1 MQHQVWANCATSIFP
16 LGVLSG
22 PIKQG
27 EGKMQLIKYSM
38 KLAASTLALAATA
51 PAVANTGEADQ
62 PQVSNSGQVS
72 EDIVVTAR
80 RKEESIQSVP
90 VAVQAFSADTLI
102 KQNIHDTKDLQR
114 LVPGVVFNGSG
125 SDLNTTFTIRG
136 QGRAIIG
143 TISPSVQ
150 SYVNE
155 VALPNWGAVIPTYDV
170 ANVQILKG
178 PQGTLFGR
186 NTTGGAVL
194 VYSQAPK
201 HDFGGYGSA
210 TLGDYNWHEVEG
222 AVNVPVVQE
231 KVALRVAGQYRKR
244 DGYIRAGVLG
254 QPDGQ
259 GLNSRAFRVSL
270 LVEPVDG
277 VKNTTVYDYFWS
289 HTTDVQTPTELS
301 SGITLDTLP
310 FPPAAIPFFK
320 PIIQDILDTQ
330 RAVGPYTYFSEL
342 AQHSRARIQ
351 GLTNTTEL
359 SFGNFNVKNIFGYR
373 KSRISTIANSDG
385 SQYNFT
391 DCYQCLHSDDQI
403 SDELQISTTAL
414 QDTMSI
420 LLGGFYLRNKPRGQN
435 ALGLAFTTAKDLT
448 LDQLRAG
455 GVMMDQQDN
464 SSTKAIFLSIGQ
476 KLDPVLPGLRLNLS
490 GRYTWDK
497 SSTCADGRLGTAIP
511 YSSFNDCVASPTSST
526 PKSEFEK
533 FTWSAGLDYQA
544 SSNLFFYGVARTGYR
559 AGGANTPVLGAALQ
573 PYQTFAPQTVTD
585 FEIGVK
591 ADYSIAGARAR
602 TNISAY
608 TSKYKGL
615 QLSASGIPADIDG
628 DSNPLND
635 PTFSTLNLN
644 VGSAVARG
652 VEIDGFLEPL
662 ENLRLSYAGSY
673 FYGKIRY
680 VPISIGAI
688 DTSDSRFNYAPS
700 TSLTLA
706 ADYSIQDVL
715 GGDLNLNVNWYRISS
730 FRIDRAR
737 NTGYNL
743 LNASVELAGIAGSG
757 LTVQLFGQ
765 NLTNRVY
772 YLNPNASGAFPGYQ
786 TWTAGPPRMY
796 GVRATYRFGGN

>member
-1 MQHQVWANCATSIFP
+1 M
-16 LGVLSG
+16 
-22 PIKQG
+22 
-27 EGKMQLIKYSM
+27 
-38 KLAASTLALAATA
+38 LAASTVAIAASV
-51 PAVANTGEADQ
+51 PAFANADVADQ
-62 PQVSNSGQVS
+62 PQAASVERGAD
-72 EDIVVTAR
+72 DIVVTAR

-90 VAVQAFSADTLI
+90 VAVQAFSSETLI
-102 KQNIHDTKDLQR
+102 KLNVHDTKDLQR

-125 SDLNTTFTIRG
+125 SELNTTFTIRG
-136 QGRAIIG
+136 QGRAVVG

-170 ANVQILKG
+170 ANVQVLKG

-194 VYSQAPK
+194 VYSQAPQY
-201 HDFGGYGSA
+201 DFGGYASA
-210 TLGDYNWHEVEG
+210 TLGDYSWHEVEG
-222 AVNVPVVQE
+222 AINAPLVQE

-289 HTTDVQTPTELS
+289 DTAEVQTPTELS
-301 SGITLDTLP
+301 NGVTLDTLP

-320 PIIQDILDTQ
+320 PIIQGILDRQ
-330 RAVGPYTYFSEL
+330 KAVGPYVYFSDL
-342 AQHSRARIQ
+342 VQRAHAQIQ

-359 SFGNFNVKNIFGYR
+359 NLGDFNVKNIFGYR
-373 KSRISTIANSDG
+373 KSRISNISNTTASE
-385 SQYNFT
+385 YNFT
-391 DCYQCLHSDDQI
+391 GCYLCAHADDQI
-403 SDELQISTTAL
+403 SDELQVSTSAL

-420 LLGGFYLRNKPRGQN
+420 LLGGFYLRNKPKGVN
-435 ALGLAFTTAKDLT
+435 ALGLAFTTAKNLT
-448 LDQLRAG
+448 IDEMRAG
-455 GVMMDQQDN
+455 GVMMDQQDD

-476 KLDPVLPGLRLNLS
+476 KLDSVLPGLKLNLS
-490 GRYTWDK
+490 GRYTWDQ
-497 SSTCADGRLGTAIP
+497 SSTCADGRAGTATP
-511 YSSFNDCVASPTSST
+511 YSSFESCIASPTSST
-526 PKSEFEK
+526 PKSKFKK

-544 SSNLFFYGVARTGYR
+544 TPDLFFYGVARTGYR
-559 AGGANTPVLGAALQ
+559 AGGANTPILGASLQ

-608 TSKYKGL
+608 ASKYKSL
-615 QLSASGIPADIDG
+615 QLSASGIPPGIDG
-628 DSNPLND
+628 DTDPLND
-635 PTFSTLNLN
+635 PTFASLNLN

-652 VEIDGFLEPL
+652 VEIDGFITPI

-673 FYGKIRY
+673 FYGKIDY
-680 VPISIGAI
+680 APIGIGAI
-688 DTSDSRFNYAPS
+688 DTSNPRFNYAPS
-700 TSLTLA
+700 TSVTLA
-706 ADYSIQDVL
+706 ADYSVPDVL
-715 GGDLNLNVNWYRISS
+715 GGDLNFNVNWYRISN
-730 FRIDRAR
+730 FRVDRAQ
-737 NTGYNL
+737 NAGYNL
-743 LNASVELAGIAGSG
+743 LNASVELGNIAGSG

-765 NLTNRVY
+765 NLTNRAY
-772 YLNPNASGAFPGYQ
+772 YLNPNSTGNFPGYQ
-786 TWTAGPPRMY
+786 TWTAGAPRMY